1 MPIPFREAEGMDE
14 LGEAGFL
21 KIDCCSG
28 GTTYL
33 GALLLINARGEPIE
47 FTFSRVDVPHA
58 ALWRPSDARRFA
70 ARTLVISIL
79 PLCPR
84 VPHVIFCLAE
94 EMERELFSRD
104 VQLSLPVCLV
114 VPAGAPAMHN
124 ASTDPATPLTT
135 RAASLSWI
143 PDQPA
148 EGSSAAQLLH
158 ELTSRSLVIE
168 PFGRASRGLREVYGP
183 IAGVETP

>member
-21 KIDCCSG
+21 KIDHCSG

-47 FTFSRVDVPHA
+47 FTFSRVDVPQP
-58 ALWRPSDARRFA
+58 ALWRPNDARRFA
-70 ARTLVISIL
+70 ARKLVISIL

-84 VPHVIFCLAE
+84 VPRLLLCPAE
-94 EMERELFSRD
+94 DVERELFSRD

-114 VPAGAPAMHN
+114 TPAVAREAPNGYTDADAPLPAN
-124 ASTDPATPLTT
+124 AAD
-135 RAASLSWI
+135 LSWI
-143 PDQPA
+143 PDPPA
-148 EGSSAAQLLH
+148 EGSGAARLLR

-168 PFGRASRGLREVYGP
+168 PFERASRGLREVYGP
-183 IAGVETP
+183 LAGVETR